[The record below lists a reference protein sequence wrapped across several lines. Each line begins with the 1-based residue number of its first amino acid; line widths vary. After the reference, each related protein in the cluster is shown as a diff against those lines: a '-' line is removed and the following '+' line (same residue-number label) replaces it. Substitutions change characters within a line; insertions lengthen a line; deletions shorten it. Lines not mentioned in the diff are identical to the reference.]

1 MGRKRTCFSW
11 ARTPLPFP
19 DLSFHLSSFLL
30 PSSQATDLRGP
41 GEEVGNRR
49 KEGKHAGEAF
59 SPLRSYTQADLA
71 SEEPREPI
79 LSTLR

>member
-30 PSSQATDLRGP
+30 PSSQATDLSGP
-41 GEEVGNRR
+41 GEEAGNRR
-49 KEGKHAGEAF
+49 KEGKHAGEAMCAELAHKTTWLLKNPGRLF
-59 SPLRSYTQADLA
+59 SPH
-71 SEEPREPI
+71 
-79 LSTLR
+79 